1 MRPPAGVLVTGTE
14 RTFGD
19 DEIIVSKTD
28 TRGVITY
35 ANDVFCRV
43 SAYDEAELV
52 GRPHNVVRHPD
63 MPRCLFKFLWNT
75 LQAGSEMFV
84 VVNNLA
90 KDGAN
95 YWVLAHVT
103 PTFGAGGAIVG
114 YHSNRRAPRRGAIAE
129 VAPLYEALLAEEK
142 RHTSPTQA
150 MAASM
155 SMLEQALAARQQ
167 SYDEMVWEIVNR
179 AEGEL

>member
-1 MRPPAGVLVTGTE
+1 MTGRE

-63 MPRCLFKFLWNT
+63 MPRCLFKLLWNT
-75 LQAGSEMFV
+75 PPGRF
-84 VVNNLA
+84 
-90 KDGAN
+90 
-95 YWVLAHVT
+95 
-103 PTFGAGGAIVG
+103 
-114 YHSNRRAPRRGAIAE
+114 
-129 VAPLYEALLAEEK
+129 
-142 RHTSPTQA
+142 
-150 MAASM
+150 
-155 SMLEQALAARQQ
+155 
-167 SYDEMVWEIVNR
+167 
-179 AEGEL
+179 